1 MKLFTLLLLLLHTV
15 CVLSQNDKPGRE
27 PFELN
32 LAVDNEQSYKM
43 QVGASPYFVKEKILQ
58 IYPGE
63 KIYIEAEII
72 GEMISSMKTV
82 KQNLNPEKTIE
93 VSFEQ
98 KTENGMPQQML
109 LTINN
114 PFGKSL
120 NYNAAMYLVGH
131 DRWIDTTII
140 PIRAGLTN
148 FEMWPD
154 VIITL
159 VLHEWR
165 LE

>member
-1 MKLFTLLLLLLHTV
+1 
-15 CVLSQNDKPGRE
+15 
-27 PFELN
+27 
-32 LAVDNEQSYKM
+32 
-43 QVGASPYFVKEKILQ
+43 
-58 IYPGE
+58 
-63 KIYIEAEII
+63 
-72 GEMISSMKTV
+72 
-82 KQNLNPEKTIE
+82 
-93 VSFEQ
+93 
-98 KTENGMPQQML
+98 MPQQML